1 VRLGATPSHV
11 PGVSIATRIS
21 AHSDSGGMTIHLH
34 MTAYTNVLSGLCPD
48 IYHEV
53 AQTRP
58 DRTNDPSTSEETEEG
73 AREGAESAAVKPT
86 EAAAETIVVKRARA
100 THSRS
105 APPIQCLT
113 CKKTDV
119 PLILGGSE

>member
-1 VRLGATPSHV
+1 MKLLKQGP
-11 PGVSIATRIS
+11 IAPTTR
-21 AHSDSGGMTIHLH
+21 A
-34 MTAYTNVLSGLCPD
+34 PRKRQRK
-48 IYHEV
+48 E
-53 AQTRP
+53 P
-58 DRTNDPSTSEETEEG
+58 EK
-73 AREGAESAAVKPT
+73 GAESTAVKPT